1 MHELHDFGVVVLLV
15 SAAFALAVI
24 TSRLSERLRIP
35 GPALFLIAAAL
46 LSDAFPSLGDLS
58 IRTVERIGV
67 VALVVI
73 LFDGGSRI
81 GLRRL
86 RTVVVPV
93 LSLGVIG
100 TFATAAVITLAA
112 HWLLGF
118 SWITAGLIGAA
129 IAPTD
134 PAVMFSVL
142 GRREVSGRTGTILE
156 AESGANDP
164 VGIALMIGMIEFATS
179 DDGTVW
185 TIVRE
190 FVLEMA
196 VGLAVG
202 IGGAYALLFVLR
214 RLSLPSPAL
223 YPLRTLAAA
232 GVIYGGASALHG
244 SGFLAVFI
252 TGILIGDERL
262 PYHDE
267 VETFFT
273 SLASLAEIVV
283 FVALGLTINLTG
295 LSGRVWLDGVV
306 LAVILALVAR
316 PLAVGVL
323 LMPSGLRRGERLFVM
338 WGGLKGAVPIFLAA
352 FAILAGVQDA
362 AQLYGIVFVVVAL
375 SVLFQGSSIPLA
387 ASLAGVPMRV
397 VRQEPL
403 ERSRP
408 ESQ

>member
-1 MHELHDFGVVVLLV
+1 MHEVHDFGVIVLLV
-15 SAAFALAVI
+15 ATAFALAVI

-86 RTVVVPV
+86 RTAALPI
-93 LSLGVIG
+93 LSLGIVG
-100 TFATAAVITLAA
+100 TFATAGVTMLAA

-118 SWITAGLIGAA
+118 SWITSGLIGAA

-142 GRREVSGRTGTILE
+142 GRREVGGRTGTILE

-185 TIVRE
+185 TVVRE
-190 FVLEMA
+190 FALEMS

-202 IGGAYALLFVLR
+202 VAGAYILLLALR

-232 GVIYGGASALHG
+232 GVIYGSASSLHG
-244 SGFLAVFI
+244 SGFLAVFVA
-252 TGILIGDERL
+252 GLIVGDERS
-262 PYHDE
+262 PYKNE
-267 VETFFT
+267 IESFFT

-283 FVALGLTINLTG
+283 FVALGLTIDLTG
-295 LSGRVWLDGVV
+295 LSGAVWLDGVV
-306 LAVILALVAR
+306 LAVVLALVAR
-316 PLAVGVL
+316 PLVVGAL
-323 LMPSGLRRGERLFVM
+323 LLPTRLRVGERLFVM

-352 FAILAGVQDA
+352 FAILAGVEDA
-362 AQLYGIVFVVVAL
+362 HTLYGIVFVVVAL
-375 SVLFQGSSIPLA
+375 SVVIQGSSIPLA
-387 ASLAGVPMRV
+387 ASLAGVPMRLV
-397 VRQEPL
+397 QHKPL
-403 ERSRP
+403 ERKR
-408 ESQ
+408 Q